1 MFMPKIL
8 IVDDDD
14 QLRQT
19 IMMVLKLRGFTP
31 LEADNGVAALEM
43 ARTHFPD
50 LIISDINMPGQDG
63 FASLKQLREDPSTAA
78 IPLILM
84 TGDMDSNMRKG
95 MELGADDF
103 LTKPFAMPELLNAIN
118 ARLRQ
123 HEAVRTAAERKLSE
137 LRENISLMLPHELN
151 TPLVGI
157 LGFGEIIHSCADT
170 LSVGELQEMGKNI
183 LESGQRLQ
191 KLIQNFLIF
200 AQLELV
206 SADPAEVAAMRK
218 KLTDNTALVITLA
231 TRARAEAANRE
242 ADITEKLTEVPAAIA
257 EDLLSKIV
265 EELVNNAIKF
275 SKPGTPIRVEN
286 RLAGKFV
293 ALSVQDEGRGMKPEH
308 VAQID
313 AYVQFDRKMHEQ
325 QGSGLGLAICKKL
338 TEIHGGQL
346 EVESREGHGTTVTV
360 SIPAHLQDA
369 PKEVPQPHE
378 QTPAS

>member
-1 MFMPKIL
+1 MAKIL

-43 ARTHFPD
+43 AKQYFPD

-63 FASLKQLREDPSTAA
+63 FAALKQLREEPSTAA
-78 IPLILM
+78 IPMILM
-84 TGDMDSNMRKG
+84 TGEMDSNMRKG

-118 ARLRQ
+118 ARLRKV
-123 HEAVRTAAERKLSE
+123 EAVQKAAEKKLSE

-170 LSVGELQEMGKNI
+170 LGEEELRDMGKNI

-206 SADPAEVAAMRK
+206 GADPNEVASMRRK
-218 KLTDNTALVITLA
+218 VCDNAAHVITLA
-231 TRARAEAANRE
+231 TRARVEASKREQDVTEELSDVRAEI
-242 ADITEKLTEVPAAIA
+242 AD
-257 EDLLSKIV
+257 DLLSKIV
-265 EELVNNAIKF
+265 EELVGNALKF
-275 SKPGTPIRVEN
+275 SKPGDAVRVSN
-286 RLAGKFV
+286 RLSGNFMILKV
-293 ALSVQDEGRGMKPEH
+293 EDEGRGMKPEH

-313 AYVQFDRKMHEQ
+313 AYVQFDRKLHEQ

-338 TEIHGGQL
+338 AEIHGGKL
-346 EVESREGHGTTVTV
+346 EVESREGEGTTVTV
-360 SIPAHLQDA
+360 TLPSNLQDVRPDESESA
-369 PKEVPQPHE
+369 
-378 QTPAS
+378 

>member
-1 MFMPKIL
+1 MAQIL

-31 LEADNGVAALEM
+31 LEADNGVAALEV
-43 ARTHFPD
+43 ARKHFPD

-63 FASLKQLREDPSTAA
+63 FSALKQIREDPSTAA
-78 IPLILM
+78 IPMILM
-84 TGDMDSNMRKG
+84 TGEMDSNMRKG

-118 ARLRQ
+118 ARLRK
-123 HEAVRTAAERKLSE
+123 HEVVQKAAEKKLSE

-170 LSVGELQEMGKNI
+170 LKVEELREMGKNI

-206 SADPAEVAAMRK
+206 GADPKEVAAMRQ
-218 KLTDNTALVITLA
+218 KLTANAAQVITLA
-231 TRARAEAANRE
+231 ARARVEAAQRE
-242 ADITEKLTEVPAAIA
+242 KDLEENLTEARVEIA

-265 EELVNNAIKF
+265 EELVGNALKF
-275 SKPGTPIRVEN
+275 SKPGQKVKVGN
-286 RLAGKFV
+286 RLDGNFV
-293 ALSVQDEGRGMKPEH
+293 ELTVADEGRGMKSEH

-313 AYVQFDRKMHEQ
+313 AYVQFDRKLHEQ

-338 TEIHGGQL
+338 TDIHGGKL
-346 EVESREGHGTTVTV
+346 EVTSREGEGTTVTV
-360 SIPAHLQDA
+360 RLPSNLQDVRNEA
-369 PKEVPQPHE
+369 P
-378 QTPAS
+378 TAA